1 MSTNYVKAH
10 FSAQVV
16 LSSVFDATKAEE
28 HLREAQQ
35 RLHGWSFHVAV
46 QYASGKRFLAELER
60 VDNLETRTSWAL
72 AHVIAKEASSSNR
85 WSGAGRPT
93 DADLERYR
101 QLAAALAAS
110 TGC

>member
-10 FSAQVV
+10 LSAQVV

-35 RLHGWSFHVAV
+35 RLEGWSFHASV

-60 VDNLETRTSWAL
+60 VNNLETRTSWAL
-72 AHVIAKEASSSNR
+72 AHVIAKEASSTNR
-85 WSGAGRPT
+85 WSGAGKPT
-93 DADLERYR
+93 DADLDRFR
-101 QLAAALAAS
+101 RLAEALAAS
-110 TGC
+110 DRS